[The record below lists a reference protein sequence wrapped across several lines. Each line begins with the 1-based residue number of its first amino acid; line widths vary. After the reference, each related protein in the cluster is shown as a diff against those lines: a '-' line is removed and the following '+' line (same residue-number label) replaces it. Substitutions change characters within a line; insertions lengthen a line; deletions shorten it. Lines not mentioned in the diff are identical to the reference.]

1 MNPLIDRLL
10 RPHVIVGATLC
21 LVGVSAGA
29 LAQTPRTEPTD
40 FAAVMGESLTTTDA
54 VTGERRRLSSAE
66 VEALAAQ
73 RGTHRTADQRRRAAP
88 VNRALA
94 AMPVTVEESL
104 NEAQVSSKGTT
115 RFTSLE
121 EIGVT
126 YGQVDADGGL
136 RANHD
141 PDPDAAARDR

>member
-66 VEALAAQ
+66 VEAR
-73 RGTHRTADQRRRAAP
+73 RGSQRTADQRRRAAP
-88 VNRALA
+88 VNRVLA
-94 AMPVTVEESL
+94 AMPATVEASL
-104 NEAQVSSKGTT
+104 AEAEVSSKGTT

-126 YGQVDADGGL
+126 YGQVDVDGGL
-136 RANHD
+136 RATHE
-141 PDPDAAARDR
+141 PDADAGVRDR